1 MHNKKRDYFMK
12 KWQKSFLGLLC
23 LIYIFVLSMTIWPQ
37 SITVTNDFIAKIN
50 DSNPINQHEFLSIAQ
65 ISLLALTVLVL
76 VIVVL
81 IPAQKKG
88 ILLEKNKQ
96 GLLSLSNEGVI
107 SFITTR
113 LSGYSMSNIK
123 VNFKNTKKINRFDIT
138 ADSLYKNHV
147 IKQLPEIKHTLTSE
161 IQELLSGVDD
171 KKIKL
176 NIKVNQ
182 KQSSSSHK
190 KKSTRVV

>member
-1 MHNKKRDYFMK
+1 MK

-50 DSNPINQHEFLSIAQ
+50 DSNPINQHEFLNIAQ

-123 VNFKNTKKINRFDIT
+123 VNFKNTKKTNRFDIT

-147 IKQLPEIKHTLTSE
+147 IKQLLEIKHTLTSE

>member
-1 MHNKKRDYFMK
+1 MKR
-12 KWQKSFLGLLC
+12 WHKSFLGLLC
-23 LIYIFVLSMTIWPQ
+23 LIYIFVLSMTIWPE
-37 SITVTNDFIAKIN
+37 SITVTNDFIAKISAN
-50 DSNPINQHEFLSIAQ
+50 SSINQHEFLNIAQ
-65 ISLLALTVLVL
+65 ISLLVITVLVL
-76 VIVVL
+76 VIIVL

-123 VNFKNTKKINRFDIT
+123 VDFKNTKKINRFDIT

-161 IQELLSGVDD
+161 IQELLSGIDE
-171 KKIKL
+171 KKIEL

>member
-50 DSNPINQHEFLSIAQ
+50 NSNPINQHEFLNIAQ

-147 IKQLPEIKHTLTSE
+147 IKQLPEIKHTLTKE

>member
-50 DSNPINQHEFLSIAQ
+50 DSNPINQREFLNIAQ